1 MASQRWHYRQCAVP
15 SRWICYPPCRV
26 HCNFDNPYDHHLRRG
41 SRQLK
46 QDLIN
51 LAGIR
56 PSLGTGVGW
65 VPMKNPGMGPMRV
78 AHTIMTEMAAT
89 SVQPIAFSHSYSLGF
104 SYGMFTYKRLCRHKD
119 QRCKGSQSL
128 RAKSNKRLSRRPDHL
143 EP

>member
-1 MASQRWHYRQCAVP
+1 MITTRGGVP
-15 SRWICYPPCRV
+15 R
-26 HCNFDNPYDHHLRRG
+26 
-41 SRQLK
+41 
-46 QDLIN
+46 N
-51 LAGIR
+51 LSKISSTLLVSGQA
-56 PSLGTGVGW
+56 LGTGVGW
-65 VPMKNPGMGPMRV
+65 PPMMNPGMGPMRV